1 MEHKFTQSNDLIK
14 MVITRQAGDYRKGIL
29 EAVQNAYDSMLRV
42 SKKIPIEIE
51 LNGFT
56 LSITDLG
63 NGFKSIEEFQLF
75 GRDADKGIGKT
86 NKELGEF
93 HIGRG
98 QIISMAQEIGGGVR
112 DIEFLTTI
120 KGKKVKIH
128 NININDLS
136 FEVTEMYHGV
146 QGTKVIVR
154 NSKFAP
160 HEIKIYIESRLRF
173 FERPISF
180 NGDIITEKATKKEVK
195 SKYLLDLD
203 HAKVFI
209 NDWGDGFDLYNK
221 GIHVSS
227 YNLCDGFSGHVVTKT
242 NLTLN
247 FARNDVI
254 SGDMRWHLIKK
265 GIEKFCVEKALGK
278 KKLSEDQKYFLLEKA
293 RNNSNILE
301 RIKDKKLIK
310 LSNGKFISIN
320 ELDGGSVYAS
330 DNPESR
336 MEDKAIQS
344 GFNVIVMNYDI
355 RNLLEQ
361 CDIEVKKFSRCPISG
376 EEYKVF
382 DPNQYTNKHKE
393 IIEEIGK
400 FCSKRKIKF
409 GNSDWARAW
418 TDGSSYVVFNVNS
431 FNLDEWDSNR
441 NVVLWNLI
449 QTLAHEL
456 AHDDSDMNSDIHG
469 YKFEENNRKQ
479 LERLGR
485 IYSLRM
491 NGGGNESGKQFEAK
505 IYKQKAGNGQ
515 PLVRITIPRE
525 IVKELDLLSAE
536 KITGEIKKVAKLN
549 WN

>member
-51 LNGFT
+51 MYSNILT
-56 LSITDLG
+56 VTDQG
-63 NGFKSIEEFQLF
+63 SGFKSIEEFQLF

-86 NKELGEF
+86 NEELGEF

-98 QIISMAQEIGGGVR
+98 QIISMAQEIGDGVR

-146 QGTKVIVR
+146 SGTKVIVK
-154 NSKFAP
+154 NSKFDAY
-160 HEIKIYIESRLRF
+160 EIKRYIQDRLRF
-173 FERPISF
+173 FERRISF
-180 NGDIITEKATKKEVK
+180 NGKTITEKATKKELK
-195 SKYLLDLD
+195 SKYILDLD
-203 HAKVFI
+203 HAKIFI
-209 NDWGDGFDLYNK
+209 NDWGSDFNLYNK
-221 GIHVSS
+221 GIYVSS
-227 YNLCDGFSGHVVTKT
+227 YNLCDGFSGHVVTKA

-254 SGDMRWHLIKK
+254 SGDLRWDVLKK
-265 GIEKFCVEKALGK
+265 EVEKFCVEKALNK
-278 KKLSEDQKYFLLEKA
+278 KRLSEDQKYFLLEKA
-293 RNNSNILE
+293 REDSNILE

-310 LSNGKFISIN
+310 LSNGKFISLN
-320 ELDGGSVYAS
+320 ELDGSVYAS

-344 GFNVIVMNYDI
+344 GFNVIVMEYDI
-355 RNLLEQ
+355 RNLLKQ
-361 CDIEVKKFSRCPISG
+361 CDIEIKKFNRCPISV
-376 EEYKVF
+376 EEYKIL
-382 DPNQYTNKHKE
+382 DPSQYTNECEE
-393 IIEEIGK
+393 IIEELK
-400 FCSKRKIKF
+400 HFCSKREIKF

-418 TDGSSYVVFNVNS
+418 TDGSSYVVFNTNS
-431 FNLDEWDSNR
+431 FNLDQWDSNR
-441 NVVLWNLI
+441 SEILWDLI
-449 QTLAHEL
+449 QTLSHEL

-469 YKFEENNRKQ
+469 YEFEENNRKQ
-479 LERLGR
+479 LEKLGR
-485 IYSLRM
+485 IYSQRM
-491 NGGGNESGKQFEAK
+491 NGGSNEKGKQFEAK

-525 IVKELDLLSAE
+525 IVKELDLINAE
-536 KITGEIKKVAKLN
+536 KIIGEIKKVAKLN